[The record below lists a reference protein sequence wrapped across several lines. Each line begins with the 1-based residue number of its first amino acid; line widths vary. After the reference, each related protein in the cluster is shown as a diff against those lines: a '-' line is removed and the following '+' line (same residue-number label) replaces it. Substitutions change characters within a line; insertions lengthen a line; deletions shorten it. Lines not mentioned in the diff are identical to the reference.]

1 MKQRA
6 GFTLIEMIM
15 VIVILGILAAVALP
29 KFVDLSSDAKTAAI
43 AGVGGGLNAASAING
58 AGCAVMAGVHTA
70 NKCVA
75 VAKCS
80 DIGALMSPAIVLGTV
95 SSFTTPYLTADTAVA
110 VGVTATCTINED
122 KTVAADKVFFATY
135 SVTGV

>member
-1 MKQRA
+1 MKQQS
-6 GFTLIEMIM
+6 GFTLIELIM
-15 VIVILGILAAVALP
+15 VIVILGILAATALP
-29 KFVDLSSDAKTAAI
+29 KFVDLSSDAKTAAV
-43 AGVGGGLNAASAING
+43 AGVAGGLNSASAINY
-58 AGCAVMAGVHTA
+58 AGCAVTGGSHVA

-80 DIGALMSPAIVLGTV
+80 DIGALMQPGIVLGTA

-122 KTVAADKVFFATY
+122 KTVAGDKIFFATY